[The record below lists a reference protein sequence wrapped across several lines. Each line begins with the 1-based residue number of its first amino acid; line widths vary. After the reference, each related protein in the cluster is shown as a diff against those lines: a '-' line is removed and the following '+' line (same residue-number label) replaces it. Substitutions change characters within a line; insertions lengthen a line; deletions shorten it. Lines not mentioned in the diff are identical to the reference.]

1 MSEGETGHRPA
12 RSWHFFLDDM
22 VAFAKDV
29 LSYTAGLD
37 QPGFEGNGLVFD
49 ATLRKL
55 ELIGEAARNV
65 PEEVRSLA
73 PGIPWRQIIATR
85 NRIVHAYL
93 GIDNDTIWSI
103 LRDDLPGLIDDV
115 EALKVKLA
123 SEGLLPNAE

>member
-1 MSEGETGHRPA
+1 MSEDETGHRPT
-12 RSWHFFLDDM
+12 RSWYFFLDDM

-37 QPGFEGNGLVFD
+37 QSGFEGNGLVFD

-65 PEEVRSLA
+65 PEEVRTRA